1 MKTLRQI
8 IEGWEDRKNHW
19 QDKTDFHKVK
29 ESYGHY
35 TPQQVE
41 TIRDYQNYSRAIN
54 SYHWEKHHGDLNLSQ
69 GYRDH
74 LEKQTGDLDSALQ
87 AHKTPKDLTV
97 HSGIG
102 YDPRTKMNSEGIVHH
117 PAYLSTSFD
126 TNTAEN
132 FSIRN
137 QEKELHKDG
146 YIFHRHV
153 LKIHVPKGTPSAM
166 HFDGEQEL
174 VLPRGTNLRH
184 IKTTKKKGEATN
196 GGISYKYINHIH
208 HMEVV

>member
-1 MKTLRQI
+1 MKSLRQI

-19 QDKTDFHKVK
+19 ADKTDFHKVK
-29 ESYGHY
+29 ESYGRY
-35 TPQQVE
+35 APQHE
-41 TIRDYQNYSRAIN
+41 EAIRGFQTYSRELN
-54 SYHWEKHHGDLNLSQ
+54 SYHWDKHQ
-69 GYRDH
+69 GETDPYLKPEHIDR
-74 LEKQTGDLDSALQ
+74 LEKQTNDLDTVLQ
-87 AHKTPKDLTV
+87 QKKTPKNLTV

-102 YDPRTKMNSEGIVHH
+102 YDPRAKMNSEGIVHH

-137 QEKELHKDG
+137 SEHIDG
-146 YIFHRHV
+146 VHHRHV
-153 LKIHVPKGTPSAM
+153 LKINVPKGTPSAM

-184 IKTTKKKGEATN
+184 IKTTKKQGTATHGEA
-196 GGISYKYINHIH
+196 SYKYINHIH